1 MSQQALTRKGLH
13 EKFSADPKAM
23 YEEAMEKKLTL
34 PSLFREKIDD
44 ELEKSEDRKLDPLNW
59 MLRKEGLSIRSV
71 DGYASSSIE
80 DFMANDATK
89 QLFWSVLDNDYDQN
103 FGFDELGKVAADG
116 TLTDSGLTDNT
127 PFKVRYTT
135 PMAELQRFSPRV
147 RVVDIVGSVETI
159 PGTTFQQPELRGDPA
174 TTAEGRQAA
183 EQSRDIGEAG
193 RIPTTTL
200 RVGTSTGQTKKIGEG
215 LRISTEA
222 TFSEMYMESV
232 RIWVRRLAMRD
243 EIRMVNEGIDILRRV
258 AETQGTPASNS
269 LTATPSLDDVIRVN
283 LYSTGAYDYNLLIA
297 NQGNAHLWIAANV
310 RSGWGTTPANFYPA
324 DMPGDRFGSVFPGVQ
339 LVNSVYAPTRL
350 AVVNDGEGGLA
361 ARPTGTHLIGVDQRF
376 ALSLKRTARGMVD
389 EEIYDARH
397 QVRERYITQRYGYH
411 LVDVEAVKYWRLA

>member
-1 MSQQALTRKGLH
+1 MSQGLTRKGLH
-13 EKFSADPKAM
+13 EKFTADPKGF
-23 YEEAMEKKLTL
+23 YEEAMDKKVTV
-34 PSLFREKIDD
+34 PTLFREKVDD
-44 ELEKSEDRKLDPLNW
+44 TLEKSEDRKLDPLNW

-80 DFMANDATK
+80 DFMKSDATK
-89 QLFWSVLDNDYDQN
+89 QLFWSVLDNDYDSN
-103 FGFDELGKVAADG
+103 FGFDEIGKQAADG
-116 TLTDSGLTDNT
+116 TLTDAGLVDNS
-127 PFKVRYTT
+127 PFKPRYTT

-159 PGTTFQQPELRGDPA
+159 PGTTFQQPEFRGDPA
-174 TTAEGRQAA
+174 TTEAGRQAA

-243 EIRMVNEGIDILRRV
+243 EIRMVNEGIDILRQL
-258 AETQGTPASNS
+258 AETQTADP
-269 LTATPSLDDVIRVN
+269 LTGTPSLDEVIKVN
-283 LYSTGAYDYNLLIA
+283 LYSTGAYNFNLLIA
-297 NQGNAHLWIAANV
+297 NQDNAHLWIAANV
-310 RSGWGTTPANFYPA
+310 RSGFGGTSYYPA
-324 DMPGDRFGSVFPGVQ
+324 DMPADRFGTVFPGVQ

-350 AVVNDGEGGLA
+350 AVVNNGEGGLV

-411 LVDVEAVKYWRLA
+411 LIDVESVKYWTL

>member
-80 DFMANDATK
+80 EFMATDATK

-103 FGFDELGKVAADG
+103 FGFDEIGKRAADG

-159 PGTTFQQPELRGDPA
+159 PGTTFQQPEFRGDPA

-258 AETQGTPASNS
+258 AETQTADALGTNP
-269 LTATPSLDDVIRVN
+269 TLDDVIRVN

-297 NQGNAHLWIAANV
+297 NQSNAHKWIAANV
-310 RSGWGTTPANFYPA
+310 RSGWGTTTAANFYPA

-350 AVVNDGEGGLA
+350 AVVNDGEGGL
-361 ARPTGTHLIGVDQRF
+361 GTTQSPGNHLIGVDQRF

-411 LVDVEAVKYWRLA
+411 LIDVESVKYWTL